1 MEQWNGKTWVRVL
14 RTAIW
19 VMALIWSPVGA
30 VLLADGASSRA
41 MAEGTS
47 GVLTSWGG
55 GILGVALGLLAGNFV
70 WGAKRWATRWYE
82 KKWKVLGGIVRT
94 IWGGAW
100 RGLVFGTVILC
111 SAIVIAPR
119 VEEGIAAGHL
129 ANREQEWLTGQV
141 GIAEDF
147 RQGKITPDEYLRYM
161 LALGFGTEK
170 LPKEYQTDNTAMMPD
185 ILGIIEE
192 YGEQLSKETLEMAF
206 DAVYQ
211 VGIEVGL
218 DASGNVA
225 KSGGN
230 LVGTA
235 LDVILQTE
243 KAQAYTQKATTLN
256 RAVLASEENFV
267 VFYTDTGEDAIS
279 DAQAEELAEMMEKIR
294 VNYQEK
300 LGLEY
305 DFTFHELNAKSTK
318 AMKEVLKANGIDE
331 EAYQTAMA
339 VYVANPSSEK
349 TTLLAFY
356 LGEHFMEWRN
366 KLLTSLASLTGLDE
380 AKWTKSTMG
389 VPSVTMVSSKLD
401 DSSLELVA
409 AHELGHHYQNLYC
422 QAELGKM
429 CPAGKFMTEG
439 GANWMAINVVEEQPD
454 GNVNQDHHQFYIDR
468 GTCYR
473 ADELVNEPPEED
485 ACHEAGSS
493 IGYPALAFLQNYYQN
508 VDGAVSKLMGALLTE
523 EPLAYL
529 REQATETEFQETM
542 KSLAQKNL
550 TNEYREEALWAKEI
564 PGGLDLECEG
574 KMICAKE
581 FALRPT
587 AIKYVYLA
595 TEEYD
600 QAKVTVTGMVDDVIS
615 VLGKKDGKWEAITDG
630 LGKMEYTLEKTG
642 DYEAI
647 AFAVANASVTED
659 GKFEVE
665 LVDEQVMEM
674 VDEEAETESA
684 DGCTVLDFPW
694 MMEER
699 WVVCEL
705 QMKRGIDLDKAEEM
719 ARKTLWM
726 SYKVFTMKEPGV
738 EMRFIA
744 GVDQTRK
751 QAKVLVLGKEEE
763 KVYLLEIKIEEK

>member
-1 MEQWNGKTWVRVL
+1 MEQRNGRTWVRIL
-14 RTAIW
+14 RTVIW
-19 VMALIWSPVGA
+19 VVALIFGPVGM
-30 VLLADGASSRA
+30 VLLAAGASSKA
-41 MAEGTS
+41 MAEGT
-47 GVLTSWGG
+47 GEVLTSWGG
-55 GILGVALGLLAGNFV
+55 VILGIALGLWVGNFV

-94 IWGGAW
+94 VWGGVW
-100 RGLVFGTVILC
+100 RGLVFGTVMLW
-111 SAIVIAPR
+111 SAIVIASK
-119 VEEGIAAGHL
+119 VEEGIVARHL
-129 ANREQEWLTGQV
+129 ANKEREWLTGQV
-141 GIAEDF
+141 GIVEDF

-170 LPKEYQTDNTAMMPD
+170 LPKEYQTDDVVMMPD
-185 ILGIIEE
+185 ILAIIEE

-211 VGIEVGL
+211 AGIEVGL

-225 KSGGN
+225 KSRGDLAGK
-230 LVGTA
+230 A
-235 LDVILQTE
+235 LDAVLITE
-243 KAQAYTQKATTLN
+243 EAQAYTQKATTLN
-256 RAVLASEENFV
+256 RAVLSSGENFI

-279 DAQAEELAEMMEKIR
+279 DVQAEELAEMMERIR

-305 DFTFHELNAKSTK
+305 GFTFHELNEKNTE

-331 EAYQTAMA
+331 GVYQAAMA
-339 VYVANPSSEK
+339 VYVANPFNEE
-349 TTLLAFY
+349 TDTLAFY
-356 LGEHFMEWRN
+356 SGEH
-366 KLLTSLASLTGLDE
+366 LAGWKGSVILNLGTLFGVDM
-380 AKWTKSTMG
+380 ARWTKSTIG
-389 VPSVTMVSSKLD
+389 VPNITILSSNLD
-401 DSSLELVA
+401 DSSLELVT

-429 CPAGKFMTEG
+429 CPAGKFVSEG
-439 GANWMAINVVEEQPD
+439 GANWMAINVVEEQPED
-454 GNVNQDHHQFYIDR
+454 NVVQYHHSVYIDY

-473 ADELVNEPPEED
+473 IDEVVDEPPKED
-485 ACHEAGSS
+485 ACHGYGSYE
-493 IGYPALAFLQNYYQN
+493 GYPAVAFLQNYYQN
-508 VDGAVSKLMGALLTE
+508 VDDAVSKLMGALLTE
-523 EPLAYL
+523 ESLAYL
-529 REQATETEFQETM
+529 REQATEAEFRETM

-550 TNEYREEALWAKEI
+550 TNGYQEEALWAKET
-564 PGGLDLECEG
+564 PGGLELECEG
-574 KMICAKE
+574 KMICTGE

-587 AIKYVYLA
+587 AIKYVYLT

-600 QAKVTVTGMVDDVIS
+600 HARVTVAGTTDDVIS
-615 VLGKKDGKWEAITDG
+615 VLGKKDGKWEVITDG
-630 LGKMEYTLEKTG
+630 LGKMEYALEKTG

-659 GKFEVE
+659 GTFEVE
-665 LVDEQVMEM
+665 LVDEEVAEV
-674 VDEEAETESA
+674 VDEETETENA
-684 DGCTVLDFPW
+684 DGCTVVDFPW

-705 QMKRGIDLDKAEEM
+705 QMKRGIDIDKAEEIVRRAM
-719 ARKTLWM
+719 WM
-726 SYKVFTMKEPGV
+726 SYKVFTMKEPEV

-763 KVYLLEIKIEEK
+763 KVYLLEMRIEEK

>member
-1 MEQWNGKTWVRVL
+1 MEQRKDETGVRVL
-14 RTAIW
+14 RTVIW
-19 VMALIWSPVGA
+19 AVVLILGPVGA
-30 VLLADGASSRA
+30 VLLAAGASSRA

-55 GILGVALGLLAGNFV
+55 GILGAILGLLAGNFV
-70 WGAKRWATRWYE
+70 WGAARWATRWYE

-100 RGLVFGTVILC
+100 RGLLFGAVMLC
-111 SAIVIAPR
+111 SVVVIAPN
-119 VEEGIAAGHL
+119 VEEGIVAGHL
-129 ANREQEWLTGQV
+129 ANREREWLTGQV

-147 RQGKITPDEYLRYM
+147 RKGKITPDEYLRYM

-170 LPKEYQTDNTAMMPD
+170 LPKEYQTNDTIMMPD
-185 ILGIIEE
+185 ILAIIEE

-211 VGIEVGL
+211 AGIEVGL

-225 KSGGN
+225 KSEEN
-230 LVGTA
+230 LVGKA
-235 LDVILQTE
+235 LDTMLRTE
-243 KAQAYTQKATTLN
+243 KAQAYTQKVTTLN
-256 RAVLASEENFV
+256 RAALSSEGNFI

-305 DFTFHELNAKSTK
+305 DFTFHELNGKSTK

-339 VYVANPSSEK
+339 VYVANPFSEE
-349 TTLLAFY
+349 TGTLAFY
-356 LGEHFMEWRN
+356 SGEYLADWKGSVMINLGTLFGVDMAR
-366 KLLTSLASLTGLDE
+366 
-380 AKWTKSTMG
+380 WTKSTIG
-389 VPSVTMVSSKLD
+389 VPNITILSSNLD
-401 DSSLELVA
+401 DPSLELVT

-422 QAELGKM
+422 QAELGER

-439 GANWMAINVVEEQPD
+439 GANWMAINVAENQPED
-454 GNVNQDHHQFYIDR
+454 SVIQYHHSVYIDY

-473 ADELVNEPPEED
+473 IDEVVNEPPKED
-485 ACHEAGSS
+485 ACHGYGSFE
-493 IGYPALAFLQNYYQN
+493 GYPAVAFLQNYYQN
-508 VDGAVSKLMGALLTE
+508 VDDAVSNLMGALLTE

-529 REQATETEFQETM
+529 REQATEAEFQETM

-550 TNEYREEALWAKEI
+550 TNEYQEEALWTKET

-574 KMICAKE
+574 KMICVKE

-600 QAKVTVTGMVDDVIS
+600 QAKVTVMGTVDYMIS
-615 VLGKKDGKWEAITDG
+615 VLGKKDGKWEVIVDG
-630 LGKMEYTLEKTG
+630 SGKIEYTLEKTG

-659 GKFEVE
+659 GEFEVE
-665 LVDEQVMEM
+665 LVDEEAMEM
-674 VDEEAETESA
+674 VDEETETESD
-684 DGCTVLDFPW
+684 DGCTVVDFPW

-705 QMKRGIDLDKAEEM
+705 QMKQGVDIDKAEEI
-719 ARKTLWM
+719 ARKTMWM
-726 SYKVFTMKEPGV
+726 SYKVFTMKEPEV

-744 GVDQTRK
+744 GIDWTRK
-751 QAKVLVLGKEEE
+751 QAKVLVLGKEEA
-763 KVYLLEIKIEEK
+763 KIYLMEIKIEEK